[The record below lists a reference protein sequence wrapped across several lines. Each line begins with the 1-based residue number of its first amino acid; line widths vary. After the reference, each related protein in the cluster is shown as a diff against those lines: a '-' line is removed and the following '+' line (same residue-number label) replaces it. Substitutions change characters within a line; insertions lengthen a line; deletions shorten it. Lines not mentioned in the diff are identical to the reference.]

1 MKKIVI
7 PDIDYDAKTVFTIGT
22 FDGIHRGHREIL
34 SEVKRIAGEKHLRSV
49 LLSFNP
55 HPRQVLGMNGQRVF
69 LLSTIDERKEIVRA
83 SGIDRFAAI
92 PFTRDVS
99 LLEAEEF
106 FELLVEQCVGAS
118 HIVVGFDHK
127 FGKGRRGDIDLLKRL
142 TKDRGIDL
150 TIVPPLLD
158 NGKIIS
164 STRIRKALG
173 EGDIES
179 ANRMLGY
186 PYRFNGLVQR
196 GDERGVTLGFPTA
209 NLVLDSPFKL
219 LPRRG
224 VYAVL
229 VEWKGH
235 PYLGVMNI
243 GVRPTFGALTA
254 TTVEVHIIDFDYN
267 IYGSQLRIH
276 VLKRLRDESKFAS
289 IEDLVNQI
297 TRDVDQVRHLAE
309 MINVQKI
316 LTTHSMQE

>member
-1 MKKIVI
+1 MKKLVV
-7 PDIDYDAKTVFTIGT
+7 PDIGFDVKTVFTIGT
-22 FDGIHRGHREIL
+22 FDGIHRGHQEIL
-34 SEVKRIAGEKHLRSV
+34 HEVRRIADEKHLRSV

-69 LLSTIDERKEIVRA
+69 LLSTIDERKEIVR
-83 SGIDRFAAI
+83 SLGIDMFATI

-106 FELLVEQCVGAS
+106 FELLVHQCVGAA

-127 FGKGRRGDIDLLKRL
+127 FGRGRRGDIDLLKRL
-142 TKDRGIDL
+142 AAKENIEL
-150 TIVPPLLD
+150 TVVPPLLD
-158 NGKIIS
+158 QGKIIS
-164 STRIRKALG
+164 STRIRKSLM
-173 EGDIES
+173 EGDIEA

-186 PYRFNGLVQR
+186 PYRFSGLVQR
-196 GDERGVTLGFPTA
+196 GDERGATLGFPTA
-209 NLVLDSPFKL
+209 NLVLDSPLKL

-254 TTVEVHIIDFDYN
+254 VTVEVHILDFDQN
-267 IYGSQLRIH
+267 IYGSQLRVH
-276 VLKRLRDESKFAS
+276 VLKRLRDEIKFES
-289 IEDLVNQI
+289 IQDLVAQVE
-297 TRDVDQVRHLAE
+297 RDIDQVRHLAE
-309 MINVQKI
+309 IINVQKI